1 MPSDGSVVAG
11 GDLLAFVGAAGYK
24 QRGPYLA
31 AGRIRG
37 GSGGGG
43 AGAGAPAGAGGGSSE
58 QGGSSA
64 GAGKEAL
71 WQQSLK
77 EVATGLY
84 ER

>member
-1 MPSDGSVVAG
+1 MAAG
-11 GDLLAFVGAAGYK
+11 GDLLAFVGTAGYK

-37 GSGGGG
+37 ASGGG

-64 GAGKEAL
+64 GGGKEAL

-77 EVATGLY
+77 EVDTGLY